1 MKGFT
6 RRDFLKMSGVT
17 AASAAA
23 LALVGCSSKGGDN
36 SETSTQNSTQNS
48 SQTQQESS
56 VLDTQ
61 EGSIIANEGTEFEM
75 RDVVK
80 VGIGYLFAT
89 LTPFRNTSGQRFPL
103 VRYLY
108 DRLAFLTDT
117 GAYVPQ
123 GAKSWTCADDGVTWS
138 VEIYDNITDSEGRPI
153 TAKDVKWFLDEG
165 KARSSKPCY
174 AKVQNVEVVDD
185 YTVTIVMDKN
195 LADAFEVVLESTFM
209 INQESFEASEDEFN
223 TRPVSSSP
231 YVVTDFVTD
240 VNLDFEHRD
249 DFWQDEALEDR
260 SLGHNIKELHLKY
273 ITEASQQQ
281 VALETSAVDAIP
293 GINAT
298 IVDAFK
304 DNDQYLVTM
313 APANNGNQLRFTG
326 DETRLVG
333 RDENLR
339 KAICYAI
346 DVDMLIQGAANGY
359 AEKMD
364 DFIPRTSGGW
374 FEAYKTMD
382 YFHYDVDLAKDYLS
396 KSDYNGEEL
405 VLAGQSSQQRAY
417 TIIQA
422 NCQAIGINVKL
433 DIQDA
438 SLFTQISN
446 DGRQWDMAMMS
457 TGNGAANVWTQTFDG
472 DAYEY
477 GDQMGRHDEE
487 LTEMI
492 HYTWQVANYT
502 EENITK
508 IRNYIFEHAYAYG
521 LYLAYTLSVAKANLN
536 IAETVFNTQG
546 QLDIAACKYAKA

>member
-6 RRDFLKMSGVT
+6 RRDFLKLSGVG

-23 LALVGCSSKGGDN
+23 LALVGCSSKSGDN
-36 SETSTQNSTQNS
+36 TESSSQAGNQSSTQT
-48 SQTQQESS
+48 QESS
-56 VLDTQ
+56 VLETQ
-61 EGSIIANEGTEFEM
+61 EGSIVADETTELEM
-75 RDVVK
+75 RENVK
-80 VGIGYLFAT
+80 VGISFLFAT

-138 VEIYDNITDSEGRPI
+138 VEIYDNITDSEGRPV
-153 TAKDVKWFLDEG
+153 TANDVKWFLDEG
-165 KARSSKPCY
+165 KARASKPCY
-174 AKVQNVEVVDD
+174 AKVQEVRVVDD
-185 YTVTIVMDKN
+185 YNLEIVMDKN

-209 INQESFEASEDEFN
+209 INQESFEADADEFN
-223 TRPVSSSP
+223 TQPVSTSP
-231 YVVTDFVTD
+231 YKVIGFVPD
-240 VNLDFEHRD
+240 VSLDFEHRD

-260 SLGHNIKELHLKY
+260 TLGHNVKTINMVY
-273 ITEASQQQ
+273 ISEASQQQ
-281 VALETSAVDAIP
+281 VALETKTVDAMP

-298 IVDAFK
+298 VVDAFK
-304 DNDQYLVTM
+304 DNDAYLFAM

-346 DVDMLIQGAANGY
+346 DVDMVIQGAANGY

-405 VLAGQSSQQRAY
+405 VLAGNNQQQRAY

-422 NCQAIGINVKL
+422 NCQAIGITVKL
-433 DIQDA
+433 DIMDN

-477 GDQMGRHDEE
+477 GDQMGRHDEV

-492 HYTWQVANYT
+492 HETWQVANYT

-521 LYLAYTLSVAKANLN
+521 LFLSYTLSVCNKSLN

-546 QLDIAACKYAKA
+546 QLDMAACKYAKA